1 MSDTPWR
8 GAEALRPLLVP
19 LRSLTMDPANARRHP
34 KRNIEA
40 IRASLRA
47 FGQRKPLVVAQGFV
61 FAGCGTLQAADLEG
75 WQEIA
80 VVEASDLSSEQLRAY
95 AVADNQTGDLAE
107 WDPEALAKSLGPLPE
122 GLKLAT
128 GFNPEETKAIVDL
141 AFSKSKDEGE
151 AKPEFATIK
160 LTRDQYVIVQG
171 ACAKLREQEGQP
183 DMTEARAV
191 ELLAA
196 EFLS

>member
-1 MSDTPWR
+1 MVDTPWQ
-8 GAEALRPLLVP
+8 GAAALRPFLVP

-75 WQEIA
+75 WTEIA

-107 WDPEALAKSLGPLPE
+107 WDAEALAKSLGPLPE
-122 GLKLAT
+122 GLKFAT

-141 AFSKSKDEGE
+141 AFSKSE
-151 AKPEFATIK
+151 ARKSEASEFATLKI
-160 LTRDQYVIVQG
+160 TRDQYVIVKG
-171 ACAKLREQEGQP
+171 AVAKMREQEGQP
-183 DMTEARAV
+183 DMSEGPAL

-196 EFLS
+196 EYLS